1 MVQKYLR
8 QYANSAVFKHLR
20 HRILSTPKHKKAK
33 HASPSA
39 SARRPLDAGAHRR
52 EKSGPNLYQ
61 CTYRNA
67 R

>member
-1 MVQKYLR
+1 MVPKYLR

-20 HRILSTPKHKKAK
+20 HRILSTPKHKKVK
-33 HASPSA
+33 YASFSA
-39 SARRPLDAGAHRR
+39 SARRPLDTGAHRR
-52 EKSGPNLYQ
+52 EKSVPRLYQ